1 MVQLQQKWDLSL
13 YTLSCCVMGIDT
25 SSTVTPKEKKD
36 KVYIHV
42 LLLFATV
49 AIVCTNQINYGL
61 LQRFLYIWNSNLY
74 TMNPGI
80 TLNDKLVSHKDTYHT
95 CI

>member
-1 MVQLQQKWDLSL
+1 M
-13 YTLSCCVMGIDT
+13 TLSGTITTEMRFISIYTYCCAMDIDT

-36 KVYIHV
+36 KVHIHV

-61 LQRFLYIWNSNLY
+61 LQRFLYI
-74 TMNPGI
+74 
-80 TLNDKLVSHKDTYHT
+80 
-95 CI
+95 

>member
-1 MVQLQQKWDLSL
+1 MTLSGIITTEMRFISI
-13 YTLSCCVMGIDT
+13 YTLSCCAMDIDT

-61 LQRFLYIWNSNLY
+61 LQRFLYI
-74 TMNPGI
+74 
-80 TLNDKLVSHKDTYHT
+80 
-95 CI
+95 

>member
-1 MVQLQQKWDLSL
+1 MTLSGTITTEMRFISI
-13 YTLSCCVMGIDT
+13 YTLSCCAMDIDT

-49 AIVCTNQINYGL
+49 AIVCTYQINYGL
-61 LQRFLYIWNSNLY
+61 LQRFLYI
-74 TMNPGI
+74 
-80 TLNDKLVSHKDTYHT
+80 
-95 CI
+95 

>member
-1 MVQLQQKWDLSL
+1 MTLSGTITTEMRFISI
-13 YTLSCCVMGIDT
+13 YTLSYCAVDIDT

-61 LQRFLYIWNSNLY
+61 LQRFLYI
-74 TMNPGI
+74 
-80 TLNDKLVSHKDTYHT
+80 
-95 CI
+95 

>member
-1 MVQLQQKWDLSL
+1 MTLSGTITTEMRFISK
-13 YTLSCCVMGIDT
+13 YTLSCCAMDIDT

-61 LQRFLYIWNSNLY
+61 LQRFLYI
-74 TMNPGI
+74 
-80 TLNDKLVSHKDTYHT
+80 
-95 CI
+95 

>member
-1 MVQLQQKWDLSL
+1 MTLSGTITTEMRFISI
-13 YTLSCCVMGIDT
+13 YTLSSCAMDIDT

-49 AIVCTNQINYGL
+49 AIVCTNQINYEL
-61 LQRFLYIWNSNLY
+61 LQRFLYI
-74 TMNPGI
+74 
-80 TLNDKLVSHKDTYHT
+80 
-95 CI
+95 

>member
-1 MVQLQQKWDLSL
+1 MTLSGTITTEMRFISI
-13 YTLSCCVMGIDT
+13 YTLNCCVMDIDT
-25 SSTVTPKEKKD
+25 SSTVIPKEKKD

-61 LQRFLYIWNSNLY
+61 LQRFLYI
-74 TMNPGI
+74 
-80 TLNDKLVSHKDTYHT
+80 
-95 CI
+95 

>member
-1 MVQLQQKWDLSL
+1 M
-13 YTLSCCVMGIDT
+13 TLSGTITTEMRFISIYTQLLCNDIDT

-36 KVYIHV
+36 KVYIYV

-61 LQRFLYIWNSNLY
+61 LQRFFYI
-74 TMNPGI
+74 
-80 TLNDKLVSHKDTYHT
+80 
-95 CI
+95 

>member
-1 MVQLQQKWDLSL
+1 MTLNGTITTEMRFISI
-13 YTLSCCVMGIDT
+13 YTLSCCAMDIDT

-36 KVYIHV
+36 KVYIYV

-61 LQRFLYIWNSNLY
+61 LQRFLYI
-74 TMNPGI
+74 
-80 TLNDKLVSHKDTYHT
+80 
-95 CI
+95 

>member
-1 MVQLQQKWDLSL
+1 MTLSGTITTEMRFISI
-13 YTLSCCVMGIDT
+13 YTLSCCAMDIDT

-61 LQRFLYIWNSNLY
+61 LQRFLYI
-74 TMNPGI
+74 
-80 TLNDKLVSHKDTYHT
+80 
-95 CI
+95 

>member
-1 MVQLQQKWDLSL
+1 MD
-13 YTLSCCVMGIDT
+13 IDT

-42 LLLFATV
+42 MLLFATV

-61 LQRFLYIWNSNLY
+61 LQRFLYIGNF
-74 TMNPGI
+74 
-80 TLNDKLVSHKDTYHT
+80 KLIYHEPWHH
-95 CI
+95 IK

>member
-1 MVQLQQKWDLSL
+1 MTLSGTITTEMRFISI
-13 YTLSCCVMGIDT
+13 YTLNCCAMDIDT

-61 LQRFLYIWNSNLY
+61 LQRFLYI
-74 TMNPGI
+74 
-80 TLNDKLVSHKDTYHT
+80 
-95 CI
+95 

>member
-1 MVQLQQKWDLSL
+1 MD
-13 YTLSCCVMGIDT
+13 IDT

-49 AIVCTNQINYGL
+49 AIVCTYQINYGL
-61 LQRFLYIWNSNLY
+61 LQRFLYI
-74 TMNPGI
+74 
-80 TLNDKLVSHKDTYHT
+80 
-95 CI
+95 

>member
-1 MVQLQQKWDLSL
+1 MTLSGTITTEMRFIYI
-13 YTLSCCVMGIDT
+13 YTLSCCVMADIDT

-61 LQRFLYIWNSNLY
+61 LQRFLYI
-74 TMNPGI
+74 
-80 TLNDKLVSHKDTYHT
+80 
-95 CI
+95 

>member
-1 MVQLQQKWDLSL
+1 MTLSGTITTEMRFISI
-13 YTLSCCVMGIDT
+13 YTLSCCAMDIDT

-36 KVYIHV
+36 KVYIYV

-61 LQRFLYIWNSNLY
+61 LQRFLYI
-74 TMNPGI
+74 
-80 TLNDKLVSHKDTYHT
+80 
-95 CI
+95 

>member
-1 MVQLQQKWDLSL
+1 MTLSGTITTEMRFISI
-13 YTLSCCVMGIDT
+13 YTLSCCAMDIDT

-61 LQRFLYIWNSNLY
+61 LQSFLYI
-74 TMNPGI
+74 
-80 TLNDKLVSHKDTYHT
+80 
-95 CI
+95 

>member
-1 MVQLQQKWDLSL
+1 MTLSGTITTEMRFISI
-13 YTLSCCVMGIDT
+13 YTLSCCALDIDT
-25 SSTVTPKEKKD
+25 SSIVTPKEKKD

-61 LQRFLYIWNSNLY
+61 LQRFLYI
-74 TMNPGI
+74 
-80 TLNDKLVSHKDTYHT
+80 
-95 CI
+95 

>member
-1 MVQLQQKWDLSL
+1 MTLSGTITTEMRFISI
-13 YTLSCCVMGIDT
+13 YTLSCWAMDIDT

-61 LQRFLYIWNSNLY
+61 LQRFLYI
-74 TMNPGI
+74 
-80 TLNDKLVSHKDTYHT
+80 
-95 CI
+95 

>member
-1 MVQLQQKWDLSL
+1 MTLSGTFTTEMRFISI
-13 YTLSCCVMGIDT
+13 YTLSCCAMGIDT

-61 LQRFLYIWNSNLY
+61 LQRFLYI
-74 TMNPGI
+74 
-80 TLNDKLVSHKDTYHT
+80 
-95 CI
+95 